1 MDKKKN
7 YEDQIYI
14 TNTDSCEIACNL
26 HPYANTINREEEKSI
41 EEEKPQ
47 LISVEELTNNYRES
61 QTISTTLTGRT
72 FLNIDTITQQAG
84 KYAQANGK
92 KKKLVNRVLK
102 AMLEEGKDTN
112 DVTTILD
119 IAEEVG
125 LDKNKLAKELL
136 PKGNSDES

>member
-26 HPYANTINREEEKSI
+26 NPYANTINEDKEKSI

-47 LISVEELTNNYRES
+47 LISVEELTNSYRES

-72 FLNIDTITQQAG
+72 FLNIDTITHQAG